1 MFDVDEDYL
10 LVGNGAAELINVLGK
25 VLSGRVSVGM
35 PAFNEYIRCFTGCEM
50 RFIDN
55 ALNEYDFDLQQIL
68 QEIEVTD
75 NLIIIN
81 PDNPSGAFLKWEEIM
96 CILNKCRE
104 KNVLC
109 IIDESF
115 IDFADRE
122 IRYTLLKDH
131 LLEQY
136 PQLIVIKSISKSYG
150 VPGLRLGVMATANRQ
165 IRAAVIQNMAIW
177 NINSFAEYYLQIQRL
192 YKKSYVEACDKIAKQ
207 RSYMME
213 ELQKIDMLR
222 VLPSQANYV
231 MCEVKKN
238 MTSTQ
243 LATCLLKEYNIL
255 IKDLSQ
261 KKGFM
266 RKNYIR
272 IAVKNTRDN
281 EFLLKALQNIAY
293 REG

>member
-1 MFDVDEDYL
+1 M
-10 LVGNGAAELINVLGK
+10 
-25 VLSGRVSVGM
+25 
-35 PAFNEYIRCFTGCEM
+35 
-50 RFIDN
+50 
-55 ALNEYDFDLQQIL
+55 
-68 QEIEVTD
+68 
-75 NLIIIN
+75 
-81 PDNPSGAFLKWEEIM
+81 
-96 CILNKCRE
+96 
-104 KNVLC
+104 
-109 IIDESF
+109 
-115 IDFADRE
+115 
-122 IRYTLLKDH
+122 
-131 LLEQY
+131 
-136 PQLIVIKSISKSYG
+136 IKSISKSYG